1 MDKLKIDSEVA
12 TDNDKDEFLEILRT
26 GVAKPEMKS
35 NYAQNYRFFQEKI
48 NIFLNEFPSFFAY
61 FPNRLLN
68 NCILLP
74 IEADNQNTALR
85 IFSTLNDRGMPL
97 SDADIFKA
105 QFYKYYSHIGKKDE
119 FIKRWR
125 ALEELCCE
133 NFHPSTGTPMDEL
146 FTRYMYYLR
155 AKQGNKSSTTEAL
168 RRFYERD
175 KYALLNNS
183 QALNNLEIL
192 ANFWDDV
199 LSQNTARFSD
209 EVLRRLY
216 VLNYAPNGMW
226 AYIVSVYFLAN
237 KDNNNNIDND
247 KFYTFLNKITAF
259 IWAYAITNP
268 GVNALRTPIYA
279 EMVNIIEGRDISFS
293 EWIFDS
299 VTLKSMLNNYSFAN
313 NRAITKSMLT
323 WWAFNDAEQP
333 YLDLD
338 TIIEIEHI
346 YARKRQDSLKE
357 LRNPKNLEVL
367 GNKSILEKKINIRA
381 SDYRFE
387 DKTKYYKGELLDRR
401 QNRKAGTKIVEL
413 IKLSETHKDFV
424 ESDIESRNNDIFN
437 GFIKYLQQNN
447 LIKN

>member
-1 MDKLKIDSEVA
+1 
-12 TDNDKDEFLEILRT
+12 
-26 GVAKPEMKS
+26 
-35 NYAQNYRFFQEKI
+35 
-48 NIFLNEFPSFFAY
+48 
-61 FPNRLLN
+61 
-68 NCILLP
+68 
-74 IEADNQNTALR
+74 
-85 IFSTLNDRGMPL
+85 
-97 SDADIFKA
+97 
-105 QFYKYYSHIGKKDE
+105 
-119 FIKRWR
+119 
-125 ALEELCCE
+125 
-133 NFHPSTGTPMDEL
+133 
-146 FTRYMYYLR
+146 
-155 AKQGNKSSTTEAL
+155 
-168 RRFYERD
+168 
-175 KYALLNNS
+175 
-183 QALNNLEIL
+183 
-192 ANFWDDV
+192 
-199 LSQNTARFSD
+199 
-209 EVLRRLY
+209 
-216 VLNYAPNGMW
+216 
-226 AYIVSVYFLAN
+226 
-237 KDNNNNIDND
+237 
-247 KFYTFLNKITAF
+247 
-259 IWAYAITNP
+259 
-268 GVNALRTPIYA
+268 
-279 EMVNIIEGRDISFS
+279 
-293 EWIFDS
+293 
-299 VTLKSMLNNYSFAN
+299 MLNNYSFAN